1 MKRLV
6 ILATLVIGIAAAPV
20 VLAADNDNGNG
31 PGSDSPYA
39 DAHLVD
45 SQLGML
51 SGPVHA
57 GPPSSSSYGY
67 VPR

>member
-1 MKRLV
+1 MKRMV
-6 ILATLVIGIAAAPV
+6 ILAALVIGIAAAPA
-20 VLAADNDNGNG
+20 VLAADSGNG
-31 PGSDSPYA
+31 QGSDSPYA

-51 SGPVHA
+51 YGPVHA

-67 VPR
+67 ITR

>member
-1 MKRLV
+1 MKRTA
-6 ILATLVIGIAAAPV
+6 ILATLVIGIAAAPA
-20 VLAADNDNGNG
+20 VLTADAGTGQG
-31 PGSDSPYA
+31 PDGPYA

-51 SGPVHA
+51 YGPVHA